1 MSVHS
6 ATLHVLDIDMYID
19 EDASAALPF
28 QAGDAEW
35 VADLLDTF
43 RDGDLD
49 ALVEQFGALLA
60 SLRQAAKARQIL
72 AGVNPG
78 LLREGM
84 RLRSTR
90 REGQS

>member
-1 MSVHS
+1 MSVHW
-6 ATLHVLDIDMYID
+6 ATLHVLDIDMYI
-19 EDASAALPF
+19 EEPASALLPF

-49 ALVEQFGALLA
+49 ALVEQLGSLLI
-60 SLRQAAKARQIL
+60 SLRQAAKARQVL
-72 AGVNPG
+72 ATVNPG

-84 RLRSTR
+84 QLRATR
-90 REGQS
+90 RANRP

>member
-19 EDASAALPF
+19 EAPSAALPF
-28 QAGDAEW
+28 QAGDTEW

-49 ALVEQFGALLA
+49 ALVEQLGSLLV

-84 RLRSTR
+84 RLRATR
-90 REGQS
+90 RESQS

>member
-6 ATLHVLDIDMYID
+6 ATLHVLDIDMYI
-19 EDASAALPF
+19 EEPTSAALPF

-49 ALVEQFGALLA
+49 ALVEQLGALLA

-84 RLRSTR
+84 RLRATR